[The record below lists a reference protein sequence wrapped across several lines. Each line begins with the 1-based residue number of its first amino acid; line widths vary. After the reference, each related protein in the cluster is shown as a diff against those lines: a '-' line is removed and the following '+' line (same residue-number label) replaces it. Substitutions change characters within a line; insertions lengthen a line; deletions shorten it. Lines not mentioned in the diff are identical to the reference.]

1 MNGAS
6 RGFSLLETAVAVALA
21 ALACVFTLRLVSS
34 ALHWGAIAQQRNA
47 DAASAGELVD
57 RWRIEEDSAWAI
69 FTPPS
74 DVRGSSNADGHE
86 LDFFTRD
93 GKNRSY
99 FWSYTYDAASQTL
112 TRYLYAS
119 PGAAPL
125 KDETYAGVT
134 AFTARTYPVTALQ
147 DSSTPVYS
155 ALYANATLQ
164 PGAVRFYP
172 AIAPWIAG
180 GNQITYVRIET
191 ASQLREMQLST
202 QTAPS
207 GFTIVLS
214 YTPAPAAAT
223 GPLVTLGKII
233 FEPGSLAYDAPA
245 QRLARGLNA
254 LLGGAAADA
263 QSAGCSYAQLYLQD
277 GTLDTNGKDGFNA
290 TDGNGCVTDG
300 TVRLWASEANYP
312 AGNTFDALNPPSNGC
327 RGYIA
332 LSGYSWYP
340 SQFLTLTPLAGT
352 VGCTI
357 DVASQDRNQTNGGS
371 AAVSAVVF
379 APPCIRRVTCYA
391 DVVRTQEVHAMKCS
405 GGGAQ
410 GPPCPFGGVWLWRD
424 TYGENQFSSIDGGN
438 TWTDLGVGYSCFVGP
453 VWTNNGPASG
463 TKCTAAQRAPSFA
476 YTGVLDSYQDLRTS
490 STGGSNKWLPS
501 KPPTVP

>member
-6 RGFSLLETAVAVALA
+6 RGFSLLETAVTVALA
-21 ALACVFTLRLVSS
+21 ALACIFTLRLVSS
-34 ALHWGAIAQQRNA
+34 TVHWSAVAAQRNA
-47 DAASAGELVD
+47 DSASVGELTD

-74 DVRGSSNADGHE
+74 DVHGSSNADDHE

-112 TRYLYAS
+112 TRYLYSA
-119 PGAAPL
+119 PGAAPV
-125 KDETYAGVT
+125 KDEVYAGVT
-134 AFTARTYPVTALQ
+134 KFVAHTYPVTALQ
-147 DSSTPVYS
+147 DTSTPVYS
-155 ALYANATLQ
+155 PLYANAALQ
-164 PGAVRFYP
+164 AGAVRFYP
-172 AIAPWIAG
+172 AGAPWIAG

-223 GPLVTLGKII
+223 GPLVTLGKIV

-245 QRLARGLNA
+245 ERLARGLNA
-254 LLGGAAADA
+254 FLGGAAADA
-263 QSAGCSYAQLYLQD
+263 QSATCSYAQLYLQD
-277 GTLDTNGKDGFNA
+277 GSLDTNGKDGFNA

-300 TVRLWASEANYP
+300 TVRLWATEANYNGMFSELFP
-312 AGNTFDALNPPSNGC
+312 ASNGC
-327 RGYIA
+327 RNFVSVGPRQWAPRSYA
-332 LSGYSWYP
+332 
-340 SQFLTLTPLAGT
+340 TVTPVTGT
-352 VGCTI
+352 NGCLI
-357 DVASQDRNQTNGGS
+357 QVYSQDQTPGNGG
-371 AAVSAVVF
+371 APNVSTVVL
-379 APPCIRRVTCYA
+379 APPCIRGFTCYA
-391 DVVRTQEVHAMKCS
+391 DVVRTQEVHAMKCN

-410 GPPCPFGGVWLWRD
+410 GPPCPLGGLWLWRD
-424 TYGENQFSSIDGGN
+424 GYSENQFSSIDGGN
-438 TWTDLGVGYSCFVGP
+438 TWAGMGPSYTCFVSG

-463 TKCTAAQRAPSFA
+463 AAKCSPPQRAPSFA
-476 YTGVLDSYQDLRTS
+476 YTGVLDSYQDLKTS
-490 STGGSNKWLPS
+490 GSGGSNKWLPS
-501 KPPTVP
+501 QPPTIP